1 MKMAKKRHSLRTLGS
16 TEPDFSGVMAA
27 LGAFLQP
34 VWDAMIRAQ
43 ELPQTWRA
51 AENRWI

>member
-1 MKMAKKRHSLRTLGS
+1 MKMAKKRHFLRTLGS
-16 TEPDFSGVMAA
+16 TGPDFPSVVNA

>member
-1 MKMAKKRHSLRTLGS
+1 MKMAKKRHFLRTLGR
-16 TEPDFSGVMAA
+16 TGPDFPSVVNA

>member
-1 MKMAKKRHSLRTLGS
+1 MKTAKWRHFLRTLGS
-16 TEPDFSGVMAA
+16 TGPDFPSVVAD

-51 AENRWI
+51 AENRWM